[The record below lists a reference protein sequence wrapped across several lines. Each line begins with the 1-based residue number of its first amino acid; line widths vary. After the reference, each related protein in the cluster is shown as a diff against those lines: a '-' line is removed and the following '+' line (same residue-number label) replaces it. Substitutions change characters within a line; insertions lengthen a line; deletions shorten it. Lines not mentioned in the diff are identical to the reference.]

1 MVISVLTKKLLR
13 TIWATR
19 GQVAAV
25 VAVMVCGIACYIC
38 MSSLHLNLLLTRDTY
53 YADYRFADFEIQL
66 ERAPRSSLFKLEEIP
81 GVRQIRGRIV
91 EEVKIELDG
100 EPKAKFGRMVSIPD
114 TEGNILNNIVVSSG
128 RYFEPGAQ
136 NEVIVSKQFADAN
149 ELTLGDTIRATVD
162 GKKHSLKIIGTGQS
176 PEYVYII
183 RNVQELVPSPERFG
197 ILWVPDDFAESALNM
212 ESSVNSIV
220 GAVENPEFLDG
231 ILDTADNQL
240 DAYGIFAKTKRENQL
255 SNRFLSDEINNLGI
269 SAKVMPTIFLAI
281 ASLVIMIILNRMVKN
296 ERTQIG
302 LMKAY
307 GHTNFTIGMHYI
319 QYGLMLS
326 ITGCIGGF
334 FMGQYLAGKMI
345 VMYNEMV
352 FSFPY
357 LHSRIYPNILAQ
369 SMGIA
374 IIFALFGAI
383 VAARRAAKIK
393 PAESMRPESP
403 KSGKH
408 TLLERSE
415 RIWSSLSFTSKM
427 VIRNIARHK
436 FRASLNSFGV
446 IVSCVLLVFG
456 FFTLDAM
463 DYLMEYEYFISKKHD
478 VKVSFFVE
486 RGRESVQEARR
497 FEHVRDAEP
506 LLQYP
511 FTATNGW
518 HSKDIVV
525 IGVPR
530 NSRMQ
535 KLFDV
540 DENPVD
546 VGESG
551 LVLTDKLARMLGVN
565 VGDYLELK
573 PMMGKV
579 TKEKDV
585 RVSQIVQQ
593 YFGTAGYMNIHALS
607 RVLDEP
613 FAVNAMLLDTDHGMS
628 EELHETLEDVPAVAS
643 VELKN
648 DAYDSLMKTMGESIG
663 MMGFITVF
671 FAGTIAFSII
681 YNITAVSLA
690 ERERELASLRVLGF
704 TKKEVGRV
712 LYNENILLGA
722 IGIIIGVPVG
732 VWLSRLLTILY
743 DTEMIRMPFHISART
758 ILIAVF
764 VSAFFILISNLAT
777 HRKIHKLDLIET
789 LKERE

>member
-1 MVISVLTKKLLR
+1 MSVLTKKLLR

-38 MSSLHLNLLLTRDTY
+38 MSSLHLDLLLTRDTY

-91 EEVKIELDG
+91 EDVKVELEG

-114 TEGNILNNIVVSSG
+114 TQGNILNNIIVESG

-136 NEVIVSKQFADAN
+136 NEVIISEQFAEAN
-149 ELTLGDTIRATVD
+149 GLRLGDTIHATMD
-162 GKKHSLKIIGTGQS
+162 GKKHSLKMIGTAQS

-197 ILWVPDDFAESALNM
+197 IFWVPDDFAESALNM

-231 ILDTADNQL
+231 ILDTADTQL
-240 DAYGIFAKTKRENQL
+240 NAYGIFAKTKRENQL
-255 SNRFLSDEINNLGI
+255 SNRFLSDEITNLGI
-269 SAKVMPTIFLAI
+269 SAKVMPTIFLGI

-307 GHTNFTIGMHYI
+307 GHTNLTIALHYI
-319 QYGLMLS
+319 QYALMLS
-326 ITGCIGGF
+326 VTGCIGGF
-334 FMGQYLAGKMI
+334 ILGQFLAGKMI
-345 VMYNEMV
+345 VMYNEMA

-357 LHSRIYPNILAQ
+357 LKSQIYPNILAR

-374 IIFALFGAI
+374 VLFSLFGAI
-383 VAARRAAKIK
+383 VAARRAARIK
-393 PAESMRPESP
+393 PAESMRPEAP
-403 KSGKH
+403 KSGRR
-408 TLLERSE
+408 TLLERAE
-415 RIWSSLSFTSKM
+415 KLWARLSFTWKM
-427 VIRNIARHK
+427 VVRNIARHK
-436 FRASLNSFGV
+436 FRASLNTFGV
-446 IVSCVLLVFG
+446 VVSCILLVFG
-456 FFTLDAM
+456 FFTIDAINFVM
-463 DYLMEYEYFISKKHD
+463 DYEYFKSKKHD
-478 VKVSFFVE
+478 VQVNFFIE
-486 RGRESVQEARR
+486 RGKEAVHEARR
-497 FEHVRDAEP
+497 FDHVRRAEP

-525 IGVPR
+525 IGFPR
-530 NSRMQ
+530 DTEMR
-535 KLFDV
+535 KLYDINENEV
-540 DENPVD
+540 DI
-546 VGESG
+546 GESG
-551 LVLTDKLARMLGVN
+551 LVLTDKLAAMLDVN

-579 TKEKDV
+579 TKGKKV
-585 RVSQIVQQ
+585 RVSQVVQQ
-593 YFGTAGYMNIHALS
+593 YFGTAGYMNINALS

-613 FAVNAMLLDTDHGMS
+613 YAMNAVLLSTEAGMAD
-628 EELHETLEDVPAVAS
+628 ELNETLEEVPAVAS
-643 VELKN
+643 IELKN
-648 DAYDSLMKTMGESIG
+648 DAYDSLKDTMGQSIG
-663 MMGFITVF
+663 MMGFITIF
-671 FAGTIAFSII
+671 FAGIIAFSII

-704 TKKEVGRV
+704 TKEEVGRV
-712 LYNENILLGA
+712 LYNENILLG
-722 IGIIIGVPVG
+722 ILGIIIGIPAG
-732 VWLSRLLTILY
+732 VNLCRLLAKLF
-743 DTEMIRMPFHISART
+743 DTEMIRLPFYISTRT
-758 ILIAVF
+758 ILIAAF
-764 VSAFFILISNLAT
+764 VSAFFIFISNMAI